1 MADKS
6 GKHPRSGAPATGSR
20 SETSASQGAPA
31 GAAAVSRVVV
41 PLEDNRIVPLV
52 LGEHDAHLALI
63 EQLVGVKAVA
73 HGNIISISGPAQ
85 ACATAKQVL
94 EALYGR
100 AVRGEHFTAGD
111 VEGMI
116 RHSRSAPANE
126 GMAQIRTRK
135 KVVTAR
141 TAMQSNYIRALE
153 NTDLV
158 FGRVVQPRSGTG
170 TVSIANNS
178 TTTVAASGAV
188 ALSGITTSRA
198 VFTVDGEGGQV
209 VTVSMPGTFDLTKG
223 ADTIT
228 VTLAPD
234 FGATVTLS
242 NALAAAGSKVLNV
255 GGGFNLP
262 STQASG
268 AYTGSFA
275 VTVAYQ

>member
-1 MADKS
+1 MKKIIA
-6 GKHPRSGAPATGSR
+6 
-20 SETSASQGAPA
+20 
-31 GAAAVSRVVV
+31 
-41 PLEDNRIVPLV
+41 
-52 LGEHDAHLALI
+52 LAL
-63 EQLVGVKAVA
+63 VA
-73 HGNIISISGPAQ
+73 AGMASTPAIAQ
-85 ACATAKQVL
+85 AAKTSTATAKSSV
-94 EALYGR
+94 
-100 AVRGEHFTAGD
+100 TI
-111 VEGMI
+111 I
-116 RHSRSAPANE
+116 RPLT
-126 GMAQIRTRK
+126 ITK
-135 KVVTAR
+135 D
-141 TAMQSNYIRALE
+141 
-153 NTDLV
+153 TDLV